1 MPLIKA
7 CPGKVGTGFS
17 DKDMRPKQS
26 ADEVEDR
33 YLRIADDSPV
43 PEEGSVLLP
52 AARFLADAERIAGR
66 PGATGVIWP
75 NDRDIAELA
84 AYLGRLS
91 LIALVFPTFKDG
103 RAYSQARTLRERY
116 RFRGELRATGDIL
129 RDQFLFLHRAGFDAF
144 ELKKSADV
152 PAFCAALQR
161 YIAFYQPAADGAV
174 SVLRQRVKANA
185 ERQLPAT
192 EHA

>member
-1 MPLIKA
+1 MPLIED
-7 CPGKVGTGFS
+7 G
-17 DKDMRPKQS
+17 
-26 ADEVEDR
+26 EVVQDR
-33 YLRIADDSPV
+33 YVRIADDSPV
-43 PEEGSVLLP
+43 PEEGPVLLP

-66 PGATGVIWP
+66 PGATGVLWP

-84 AYLGRLS
+84 PYLGRLS

-116 RFRGELRATGDIL
+116 RFVGELRATGDVL
-129 RDQFLFLHRAGFDAF
+129 RDQFLFLHRAGFNAY
-144 ELKKSADV
+144 ELKKAADA

-174 SVLRQRVKANA
+174 SVLRQRLKATSQ
-185 ERQLPAT
+185 RQRPVT

>member
-1 MPLIKA
+1 
-7 CPGKVGTGFS
+7 
-17 DKDMRPKQS
+17 MRPKQN
-26 ADEVEDR
+26 AEVVQDR
-33 YLRIADDSPV
+33 YLRIVDDSPV
-43 PEEGSVLLP
+43 PEEGPVLLP

-84 AYLGRLS
+84 PYLGRLS

-116 RFRGELRATGDIL
+116 GFAGELRATGDVL
-129 RDQFLFLHRAGFDAF
+129 RDQFLFLHRAGFNAF
-144 ELKKSADV
+144 ELKKAADA

-174 SVLRQRVKANA
+174 SVLRQRLASA
-185 ERQLPAT
+185 AQRPLTAT

>member
-1 MPLIKA
+1 MPLIKDGQ
-7 CPGKVGTGFS
+7 PL
-17 DKDMRPKQS
+17 
-26 ADEVEDR
+26 EDR
-33 YLRIADDSPV
+33 YVRIADDSPV
-43 PEEGSVLLP
+43 PEEGPVLLP

-84 AYLGRLS
+84 PFLGRLS
-91 LIALVFPTFKDG
+91 VIALVFPTFKDG

-116 RFRGELRATGDIL
+116 RFHGELRATGDVL

-144 ELKKSADV
+144 ELKKAADV
-152 PAFCAALQR
+152 PAFCEALRR
-161 YIAFYQPAADGAV
+161 YIAFYQPAADGVV
-174 SVLRQRVKANA
+174 SVLRQRLKTASS
-185 ERQLPAT
+185 RQLPAT